1 MSDKQI
7 SVVTGASRGI
17 GKAIAL
23 SLAKENHNVIIFG
36 RDKEALQ
43 KVGAEIKSAGN
54 ECNSFAGDVRDVE
67 FVNRSIESV
76 LEKYGKID
84 NLINN
89 AGFGIFKNFIDSSL
103 QEFRDQIDVNLFGV
117 YNFSKAVVPA
127 MIKEK
132 KGNIINISSLAGK
145 NSFVGGTMYSSSKF
159 ALMGFSRS
167 LMLELRE
174 HYIRVVLICPGS
186 VDTEFFMESGHS
198 APAKGKVLLSE
209 DIAHTVLAVI
219 DLPER
224 AMMSEIDI
232 RPTNPK

>member
-1 MSDKQI
+1 MNQKQI

-23 SLAKENHNVIIFG
+23 SLAKENHTLVLFG
-36 RDKEALQ
+36 RDKTAL
-43 KVGAEIKSAGN
+43 KGVEDEINKLGG
-54 ECNSFAGDVRDVE
+54 EYLTFAGDVRDVE
-67 FVNRSIESV
+67 FVNESIRSV
-76 LEKYGKID
+76 VDKFGKID

-89 AGFGIFKNFIDSSL
+89 AGYGIFKNFVDSSL
-103 QEFRDQIDVNLFGV
+103 QEFRDQIEVNLFGV
-117 YNFSKAVVPA
+117 YNFTKAVVPP
-127 MIKEK
+127 MIKAK
-132 KGNIINISSLAGK
+132 SGNIINISSLAGK

-198 APAKGKVLLSE
+198 APNKGKVLLAE

-219 DLPER
+219 NLPER
-224 AMMSEIDI
+224 AMISEIDI